1 MLEPSRPP
9 LIFADL
15 LAAVGEVM
23 LRWGYLEIEM
33 LKKLEASGC
42 EQLPRLSPIQQWRV
56 VSKRSPL
63 SVAAWTAEIETA
75 VQIRNLLAH
84 GLVGGYAQPEEG
96 SPRVVCRDI
105 DGERHTVTYVAL
117 ISAAQN
123 LDLLRLRLR
132 REPDDLLRSAPEP
145 SL

>member
-1 MLEPSRPP
+1 MPELSRPP

-15 LAAVGEVM
+15 MAAVGEVM

-42 EQLPRLSPIQQWRV
+42 ELPPRLSPIQQWRV
-56 VSKRSPL
+56 ASKRSP
-63 SVAAWTAEIETA
+63 SNVAAWTAEIENA

-84 GLVGGYAQPEEG
+84 GLVGGHAQPEEG

-105 DGERHTVTYVAL
+105 DDERHDVTYVAL

-132 REPDDLLRSAPEP
+132 REPDDLLRSNPEP

>member
-1 MLEPSRPP
+1 MPEPSRPP

-15 LAAVGEVM
+15 MAAVGDVM

-33 LKKLEASGC
+33 LKKLEASG
-42 EQLPRLSPIQQWRV
+42 EQLPRVSPIQQWRV
-56 VSKRSPL
+56 VSKRSH
-63 SVAAWTAEIETA
+63 SNVAAWTAEIENA

-132 REPDDLLRSAPEP
+132 REPDDLLRSVPDP
-145 SL
+145 SP

>member
-1 MLEPSRPP
+1 MPEPSRPP

-15 LAAVGEVM
+15 MAAVGEVM
-23 LRWGYLEIEM
+23 LRWGFLEIEM
-33 LKKLEASGC
+33 LKKLEASDR
-42 EQLPRLSPIQQWRV
+42 EQFPRLSPIQQWRI
-56 VSKRSPL
+56 VSKPSSL
-63 SVAAWTAEIETA
+63 SVAAWTAEIENA

-84 GLVGGYAQPEEG
+84 GLVGGHAQPEEG

-105 DGERHTVTYVAL
+105 DGEHRDVTYAAL
-117 ISAAQN
+117 VSAAQN

-132 REPDDLLRSAPEP
+132 REPDELLRSNP